1 MYTVYGRERNGAWE
15 PLASADTT
23 DILKVAVMFLTS
35 EDNEIIE
42 VRLLD
47 DDTGDVIHNLIYEPA
62 RITDLEQVPVWVTDL
77 LGMLAVIEREAHSHS
92 DIDIGCHEA
101 GYELAKTVWTYQK
114 EILGKWHPLN
124 FGVPLSETRLKQAI
138 TTASVILGD
147 TSPAQSTSGDQTPP
161 DILTSP

>member
-35 EDNEIIE
+35 KDNDIIE

-47 DDTGDVIHNLIYEPA
+47 DETGDIIHDLIYEPA
-62 RITDLEQVPVWVTDL
+62 RITDLEQVPAWVTDL
-77 LGMLAVIEREAHSHS
+77 LGMLAVIEREAYSHS

-124 FGVPLSETRLKQAI
+124 FGVPLSETRLKQA
-138 TTASVILGD
+138 TTTLGQ
-147 TSPAQSTSGDQTPP
+147 TPSSTS
-161 DILTSP
+161 